1 MTNSLDLATHEL
13 ALCQRELKA
22 IYALDRLRDQHNTTE
37 PFLQGCVQIIR
48 TTLDADLIQ
57 MITLDLEDCPAQHIT
72 IERWRPDDG
81 NKLMLMMSEAL
92 SEGKTNLIEDAAGSI
107 LVRAL
112 TVRGERLGVL
122 ILGRKGTTISADDQR
137 LIDAMCS
144 QIDSAMANLRTL
156 HQLEARNR
164 ELNTIY
170 KLDRL
175 IDSTPDFDSAL
186 TQALMLMSET
196 INATWS
202 FIMLYTADEREL
214 ELRAASHKDLSD
226 ENAPVA
232 SAIRELARD
241 TINAGKLVRREQI
254 NNVIGSYLGV
264 PLILKDQVIGVFGG
278 ANPPGMRGF
287 SITEVKMLNA
297 IASQMDTALFE
308 DREQR
313 HIKQT
318 FARYV
323 SPTVVDMMLR
333 MPNQDFLNVHRQP
346 LTVLFSDMRGF
357 TTMSELLDAD
367 VVAEM
372 LNEHLAAMT
381 GVIREA
387 GGTVD
392 KFVGDEVVAFFG
404 APLYRDD
411 HALLAVKTALAMQT
425 KHNYLMQVW
434 QERGLPDVAIGI
446 GIGTGD
452 VIVGNIGSDQMMNYT
467 AIGPDVNLAARLCG
481 AAAPHQILINHATFE
496 AVRDQIETA
505 PIQPLVLRHISQP
518 VQAYSVIGMK

>member
-1 MTNSLDLATHEL
+1 
-13 ALCQRELKA
+13 
-22 IYALDRLRDQHNTTE
+22 
-37 PFLQGCVQIIR
+37 
-48 TTLDADLIQ
+48 
-57 MITLDLEDCPAQHIT
+57 
-72 IERWRPDDG
+72 
-81 NKLMLMMSEAL
+81 
-92 SEGKTNLIEDAAGSI
+92 
-107 LVRAL
+107 
-112 TVRGERLGVL
+112 
-122 ILGRKGTTISADDQR
+122 
-137 LIDAMCS
+137 
-144 QIDSAMANLRTL
+144 
-156 HQLEARNR
+156 
-164 ELNTIY
+164 NTIY

-241 TINAGKLVRREQI
+241 TINVGKLVRREQI

-367 VVAEM
+367 LVAEM

>member
-72 IERWRPDDG
+72 IERWRPQDG

-346 LTVLFSDMRGF
+346 LTVLFSD
-357 TTMSELLDAD
+357 
-367 VVAEM
+367 
-372 LNEHLAAMT
+372 
-381 GVIREA
+381 
-387 GGTVD
+387 
-392 KFVGDEVVAFFG
+392 
-404 APLYRDD
+404 
-411 HALLAVKTALAMQT
+411 
-425 KHNYLMQVW
+425 
-434 QERGLPDVAIGI
+434 
-446 GIGTGD
+446 
-452 VIVGNIGSDQMMNYT
+452 
-467 AIGPDVNLAARLCG
+467 
-481 AAAPHQILINHATFE
+481 
-496 AVRDQIETA
+496 
-505 PIQPLVLRHISQP
+505 
-518 VQAYSVIGMK
+518 